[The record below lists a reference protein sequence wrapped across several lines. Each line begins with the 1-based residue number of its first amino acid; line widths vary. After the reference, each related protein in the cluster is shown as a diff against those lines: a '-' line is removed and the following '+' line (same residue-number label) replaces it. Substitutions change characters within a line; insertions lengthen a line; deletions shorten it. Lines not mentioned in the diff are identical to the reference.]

1 MFFAVN
7 ADKPDQSSRGDT
19 ATLHAPR
26 RKSLPGTFRYAGAK
40 WMLAPAIIEQFPA
53 HYRYVEP
60 FFGSGAVFFTKEPS
74 PYEIVNDIDGQ
85 VVNFFRVLRERPD
98 ELRYAIETTPWSRE
112 EYDLSHVIT
121 GDSLEDARRIFVRA
135 QQGHAADTSKKTGWR
150 TRGSKQRA
158 RGMSIRWQ
166 GLPEELASLALR
178 LKDAEIENRPA
189 VDVIRRYS
197 TEDALIYADPPYMP
211 ETRTQKMY
219 ANEMSEDD
227 HAELLEVLVAHPG
240 AVVLS
245 GYQNDMYDEALVG
258 WRKVT
263 LRPPKVEKQAKR
275 LEVLWV
281 NTLAATGAATVWSAD
296 VSDGAA
302 S

>member
-1 MFFAVN
+1 M
-7 ADKPDQSSRGDT
+7 
-19 ATLHAPR
+19 
-26 RKSLPGTFRYAGAK
+26 PG
-40 WMLAPAIIEQFPA
+40 LDPA
-53 HYRYVEP
+53 
-60 FFGSGAVFFTKEPS
+60 S
-74 PYEIVNDIDGQ
+74 
-85 VVNFFRVLRERPD
+85 
-98 ELRYAIETTPWSRE
+98 
-112 EYDLSHVIT
+112 
-121 GDSLEDARRIFVRA
+121 
-135 QQGHAADTSKKTGWR
+135 
-150 TRGSKQRA
+150 
-158 RGMSIRWQ
+158 
-166 GLPEELASLALR
+166 LPEELASLALR

-189 VDVIRRYS
+189 VGVIRRYS
-197 TEDALIYADPPYMP
+197 TEDALIYADPPYLP

-227 HAELLEVLVAHPG
+227 HAELLDALFAHPG

-245 GYQNDMYDEALVG
+245 GYQNDMYDEVLAG

-275 LEVLWV
+275 LEVFWV